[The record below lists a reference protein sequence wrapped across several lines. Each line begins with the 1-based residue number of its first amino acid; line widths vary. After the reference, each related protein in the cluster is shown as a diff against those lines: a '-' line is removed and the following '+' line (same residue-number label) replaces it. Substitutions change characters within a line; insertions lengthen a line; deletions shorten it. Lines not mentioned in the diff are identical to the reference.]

1 MEKKVIHRLLILS
14 SVALVFAALIFMVF
28 SLVNV
33 NEFNDVIPFAL
44 FLALLSLIFN
54 IVRVNLGE

>member
-14 SVALVFAALIFMVF
+14 SVALVFAALIFMGL

>member
-1 MEKKVIHRLLILS
+1 MDKKIIDRLLILS
-14 SVALVFAALIFMVF
+14 SFLLVLTALIFMGL
-28 SLVNV
+28 SLLNI
-33 NEFNDVIPFAL
+33 NDVTEVIPFAL